1 MKVTETNT
9 RIFDQAHYQKLI
21 EARGATIRSLVTEL
35 GTKLKFATALD
46 AGCGL
51 GFFAEIL
58 RSAGLAVTAFDGRL
72 SNVEEARRR
81 YPGVAFLVGDVQD
94 SHVLDLGSFDLV
106 LCFGLLYHLE
116 NPFAAIR
123 NLRRLTGKGMLLES
137 MCLPTEQPVLQLL
150 EEPSL
155 EDQSLTDI
163 AMYPSEGSLVKM
175 LYRSGFSHVYKID
188 PMPDHEQFCETPAQA
203 RRRTVL
209 FASFEP
215 VSSPHL
221 IPFPEPIVRTDPWA
235 KPVSLPAKAIRRAA
249 KFTRKP
255 REEKFR
261 SFAFR
266 WIRWFPLPIRLPFG
280 SRWIARNTVLD
291 QRILNGAF
299 EEDEVGFV
307 QRLLRPGQ
315 TVLDVGAH
323 HGFYS
328 LLFSKCV
335 GPSGKIFAFE
345 PSPGEREKLKFH
357 LKLNSCSN
365 VRVEVNAL
373 GSAVDDL
380 DLYVVKGV
388 EDSCNSLRPPAVT
401 DPTEKVRVHVS
412 TLDEFLNS
420 RSLTEVDF
428 VKVDIEGAELDF
440 LRGARKIFSLSKR
453 PVFMMEISDVRTG
466 PWGYKAQ
473 EILNFLQEKNYLWF
487 EIQESGTLSLADTS
501 RGAYDANY
509 AAIPRER
516 ASEFA
521 SLQKR
526 NES

>member
-1 MKVTETNT
+1 MKATESST

-21 EARGATIRSLVTEL
+21 EARGATIRSIVPEL
-35 GTKLKFATALD
+35 GALLKFSTALD

-81 YPGVAFLVGDVQD
+81 YPDVAFLVGDVQD
-94 SHVLDLGSFDLV
+94 HHILDLGSFDLV

-123 NLRRLTGKGMLLES
+123 NLRRLTQKGILLES

-175 LYRSGFSHVYKID
+175 LYRSGFSHVYKVA
-188 PMPDHEQFCETPAQA
+188 PMPDHEQFFETPAQA

-209 FASFEP
+209 FASFES
-215 VSSPHL
+215 VNSPHL
-221 IPFPEPIVRTDPWA
+221 IPFAEPVVRTDPWA
-235 KPVSLPAKAIRRAA
+235 KPVSLPVKAFRRAA
-249 KFTRKP
+249 KFSKKP

-266 WIRWFPLPIRLPFG
+266 WIRWFPLPIRLSFD
-280 SRWIARNTVLD
+280 SRWIARNSIVD
-291 QRILNGAF
+291 QRILIGDF
-299 EEDEVGFV
+299 EEDEVRFV
-307 QRLLRPGQ
+307 QGFLHPGQ

-335 GPSGKIFAFE
+335 GPTGKVFAFE
-345 PSPGEREKLKFH
+345 PSPKERERLESH

-365 VRVEVNAL
+365 VQIEPNAL
-373 GSAVDDL
+373 GGAVDDR
-380 DLYVVKGV
+380 DLYVVKGGD
-388 EDSCNSLRPPAVT
+388 DSCNSLRPPAVP
-401 DPTEKVRVHVS
+401 DPTEKVRVHIS
-412 TLDEFLNS
+412 TMDEFLDS
-420 RSLTEVDF
+420 RSLTHVDF

-440 LRGARKIFSLSKR
+440 LRGARKLYSLSKR
-453 PVFMMEISDVRTG
+453 PVFMMEVSDLRTG

-473 EILNFLQEKNYLWF
+473 EILNFLHEKNYLWF
-487 EIQESGTLSLADTS
+487 EIEESGKLTVADTS
-501 RGAYDANY
+501 LSTYDANY
-509 AAIPRER
+509 VAIPRER
-516 ASEFA
+516 EQEFA
-521 SLQKR
+521 DLQKL
-526 NES
+526 S